1 MTIESYLADTSTG
14 LRGIKICKVASE
26 SSVPSEDR
34 IASQKSHN
42 LSDGTLPPLVVQSE
56 ISKVPSENNQKTHE
70 GISSDIPNS
79 DCTYD
84 TYDILQYT
92 AGYRQQ
98 DDNAG

>member
-42 LSDGTLPPLVVQSE
+42 LSDGTLPPLVVYLAQLL
-56 ISKVPSENNQKTHE
+56 I
-70 GISSDIPNS
+70 
-79 DCTYD
+79 
-84 TYDILQYT
+84 
-92 AGYRQQ
+92 
-98 DDNAG
+98 